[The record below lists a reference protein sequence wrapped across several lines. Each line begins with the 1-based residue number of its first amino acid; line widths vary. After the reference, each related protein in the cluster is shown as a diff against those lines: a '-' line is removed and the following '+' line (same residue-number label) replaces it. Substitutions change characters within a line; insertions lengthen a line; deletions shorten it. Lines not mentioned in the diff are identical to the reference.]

1 MPGCAASPI
10 DSLTIKGQPEM
21 TTNTLSE
28 QGTEWP
34 LVSVLF
40 VTYKRFDLLK
50 LTVETFL
57 RETDYPNLEL
67 IVADDASGEEVQRLI
82 RTLPVDVFAFAPKNR
97 GLGANNNLGLRHC
110 TGEYILMLQD
120 DWECHGP
127 RDYLRNAVAVMQANP
142 QVGIINFVGAN
153 HPLDLNYQLG
163 GSEEPCYETPKAL
176 EGGHMEYFLYSDNPH
191 LRSRA
196 MMEFMGYYIEDR
208 DMEKCEIDY
217 NIRWRDQ
224 NQFLT
229 AVFPEYYRKT
239 FVHVGAEHSY
249 RTTRMRYRVAALLQ
263 PCKPILIKTAPGI
276 FRFGKATLVRAIRML
291 ERLRDIR

>member
-1 MPGCAASPI
+1 MA
-10 DSLTIKGQPEM
+10 
-21 TTNTLSE
+21 TNSQSKE
-28 QGTEWP
+28 HEKWP

-50 LTVETFL
+50 RTVESFL
-57 RETDYPNLEL
+57 SETDYPNLEL
-67 IVADDASGEEVQRLI
+67 VVADDASGDEVQHQI

-97 GLGANNNLGLRHC
+97 GLGANNNLGLRNC
-110 TGEYILMLQD
+110 KGDYILMLQD
-120 DWECHGP
+120 DWQCHGP

-153 HPLDLNYQLG
+153 HPPDLTMRLP
-163 GSEEPCYETPKAL
+163 GSEEPCYITPRPL

-196 MMEFMGYYIEDR
+196 MMDFMGYYIEDR

-217 NIRWRDQ
+217 NFRWKHQ
-224 NQFLT
+224 KQFLT
-229 AVFPEYYRKT
+229 AVFPAYYRKT

-249 RTTRMRYRVAALLQ
+249 RTTRMRYRIAAWLQ
-263 PCKPILIKTAPGI
+263 PLKPMLLRSAPGV
-276 FRFGKATLVRAIRML
+276 FRLGKAIVIRSIRVL
-291 ERLRDIR
+291 ERMRILR